1 MLVSELT
8 VEVRDPSFQ
17 RIGQLVAEDLVGA
30 TFVTRFNNVGM
41 WELKLPYGHYLGE
54 FLRLPGYG
62 LIVTGPSDEVIISGP
77 TLSAKLE
84 QTSDNPSGDWMIVG
98 ADDSVILSE
107 RLAYPTPTTDNLA
120 EQVDAHDTRSGPA
133 ETVIKE
139 YLAANTGSL
148 APESRQIPD
157 LTIEADDERGEIVY
171 GAARFDKLQ
180 ELFYNLAQV
189 GQLGFTIRQV
199 SDELEFIV
207 YEPEDRSAFIRLDL
221 ENQQLSKTEY
231 AYGIAKITRAI
242 VAGQG
247 EAEQRKFLEVST
259 ADSLEAEETW
269 GRRIEVFK
277 DSRNTNEDDDL
288 EQTGLEAL
296 VDEGKTVV
304 EMSVSPSDDIN
315 MKYGEDWFL
324 GDKVT
329 VVANQI
335 EAIAVVTEIGISI
348 ASDGIRINATVGT
361 PVGIDYEARLLANQS
376 KQESRISN
384 LERSSTGYGVNTE
397 YQAEGGTSGTQPT
410 FSGPAI
416 FSSFNRFGNMVHF
429 SILVDFDNI
438 TSFGT
443 GQYYLT
449 LPYPARSAY
458 QFRDGC
464 LHDFSTG
471 NEFQI
476 SGHVFAE
483 DDVLQLNFADK
494 VSSGVQDQPFT
505 STSPITLTT
514 QDSFHIAGTYEI
526 GE

>member
-8 VEVRDPSFQ
+8 VEVRDPSFE
-17 RIGQLVAEDLVGA
+17 RIGQIVAEDLVGA

-84 QTSDNPSGDWMIVG
+84 QTSDNPSGDWIIVG
-98 ADDSVILSE
+98 ADDSLILAE
-107 RLAYPTPTTDNLA
+107 RLAYPTPTTDDLSD
-120 EQVDAHDTRSGPA
+120 QVDAHDTRSGPA
-133 ETVIKE
+133 ESVIKE
-139 YLAANTGSL
+139 YLAANTGLL
-148 APESRQIPD
+148 APESRQIAY
-157 LTIEADDERGEIVY
+157 LTIEPDDERGEIVY

-199 SDELEFIV
+199 SDELEFVV

-242 VAGQG
+242 VGGQG

-259 ADSLEAEETW
+259 VDSLEAEETW

-315 MKYGEDWFL
+315 MKYGQDWFL

-335 EAIAVVTEIGISI
+335 ESVAVVTEIGISI
-348 ASDGIRINATVGT
+348 ASDGVRINATVGT

-449 LPYPARSAY
+449 LPYPARAAY

-476 SGHVFAE
+476 SGHVFAG

-505 STSPITLTT
+505 STSPITLVT

>member
-17 RIGQLVAEDLVGA
+17 RIGQIVAEDLVGA

-84 QTSDNPSGDWMIVG
+84 QTSDNPSGDWIIVG
-98 ADDSVILSE
+98 ADDSLILAE
-107 RLAYPTPTTDNLA
+107 RLAYPTPTTDDLSD
-120 EQVDAHDTRSGPA
+120 QVDAHDTRSGPA
-133 ETVIKE
+133 ESVIKE

-148 APESRQIPD
+148 APESRQIPY
-157 LTIEADDERGEIVY
+157 LTIEPDDERGEIVY

-242 VAGQG
+242 VGGQG

-259 ADSLEAEETW
+259 TDSLEAEETW

-315 MKYGEDWFL
+315 MKYGQDWFL

-335 EAIAVVTEIGISI
+335 ESVAVVTEIGISI
-348 ASDGIRINATVGT
+348 ASDGVRINATVGT

-384 LERSSTGYGVNTE
+384 LERSSTGYGINTA
-397 YQAEGGTSGTQPT
+397 YQPEGGTSGTQPT

-416 FSSFNRFGNMVHF
+416 TGTFNRFGNMVHF
-429 SILVDFDNI
+429 NIMVDFDNI
-438 TSFGT
+438 LTFGT

-449 LPYPARSAY
+449 LPFASRNEIKFA
-458 QFRDGC
+458 DGC
-464 LHDFSTG
+464 LHDVSTSRDY
-471 NEFQI
+471 QI
-476 SGHVFAE
+476 RGA
-483 DDVLQLNFADK
+483 VLADSNVMK
-494 VSSGVQDQPFT
+494 LSTTAVDGQKIYDSPFT
-505 STSPITLTT
+505 YNDPVVLTSA
-514 QDSFHIAGTYEI
+514 DFFHIAGTYEI